1 MVFSVIAQ
9 HGSSIPYLLSR
20 VLVLHE
26 TDADKQWFNARVCKL
41 LGENLG
47 IRWEVDD
54 VFVKQNIMWG
64 DFLKPGA
71 DPRNYEEARD
81 PKAMLKLMDDYLDD
95 FNGSSSNGMKL
106 VFFDDAIRH
115 VQRIV
120 RIVRQPRGNAMLGT
134 ATVLKESAGS
144 MGMRERE
151 RQEPDNFRSI
161 IHFLNT
167 RHHNKKYQISGRV

>member
-1 MVFSVIAQ
+1 MVFTVIANMA
-9 HGSSIPYLLSR
+9 HPPLSIISLPIIFF
-20 VLVLHE
+20 VFFG

-134 ATVLKESAGS
+134 LSAEGSAGS
-144 MGMRERE
+144 DVGMRERE
-151 RQEPDNFRSI
+151 RERAN
-161 IHFLNT
+161 
-167 RHHNKKYQISGRV
+167 HHQSPERK